1 MRSFFAR
8 KIIGLDLGSSRVKAV
23 VLQYRPGEDPVIRD
37 YAVEEMAEGEPLDA
51 VLRRLLKRLRTRSR
65 EVAVAMWPK
74 GARLRY
80 FDGAADRTLLD
91 RVQSGTAAAADLF
104 HEDLPDHVV
113 ACERLAITDDGT
125 RHAIHVAGAI
135 PRAEIAALEATLA
148 RLGCRIRSI
157 QLTPLA
163 ILNAFAASQVKGRQ
177 PFLAVDFGRGKM
189 TVFGVASGVMSF
201 IHTIDFPWGEIP
213 APLVAVSG
221 PGGEVQESGAAQAD
235 EATDIIFQEVTDH
248 LAHELQPYMDAVR
261 AREDMSALQV
271 VHISGAVSNHRIAMR
286 QLSEK
291 IGLPFK
297 QWNPIRHLAADGRA
311 LDDFSILGDIAHLPA
326 AAGAAFQ
333 CAA

>member
-8 KIIGLDLGSSRVKAV
+8 KVIGLDLGSSRVKAV

-37 YAVEEMAEGEPLDA
+37 YAVAERAEGEPLEG
-51 VLRRLLKRLRTRSR
+51 VLRRLLKRLRTRAR
-65 EVAVAMWPK
+65 DCAVALWPP

-104 HEDLPDHVV
+104 HEDLPEHVV
-113 ACERLAITDDGT
+113 ACQRLAITDDGT
-125 RHAIHVAGAI
+125 RHAIHVACAI
-135 PRAEIAALEATLA
+135 PRAEIAAIESTLA
-148 RLGCRIRSI
+148 RVGCRLRSI

-163 ILNAFAASQVKGRQ
+163 ILNAFAASQVQGRR
-177 PFLAVDFGRGKM
+177 PFLAIDFGRGKM
-189 TVFGVASGVMSF
+189 TVFGVAGGVMSF

-213 APLVAVSG
+213 TPLVAVSG
-221 PGGEVQESGAAQAD
+221 QESDAALAD

-248 LAHELQPYMDAVR
+248 LVHELQPYMDSVR